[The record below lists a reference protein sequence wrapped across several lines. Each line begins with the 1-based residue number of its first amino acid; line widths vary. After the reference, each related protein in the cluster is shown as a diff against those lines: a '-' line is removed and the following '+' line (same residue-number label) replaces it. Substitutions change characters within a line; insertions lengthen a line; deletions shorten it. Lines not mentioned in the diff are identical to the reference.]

1 MTQRASD
8 PDDPVDLAALDADLP
23 DAARAA
29 VRRRAARSDPR
40 SAEVLD
46 ALAATRAELAALPE
60 PEVPPETAARWE
72 AALAAER
79 DRSRPAGDAEEEPPT
94 PRRRRLR
101 PRVVLALSAAA
112 AAVVAAVVLGA
123 PRPAPPVLTVS
134 RVDLV
139 AVATSA
145 VGVVDVGDL
154 GDPARREACL
164 RAVLPDAARERLLG
178 GRRVILDGRPGVLL
192 VLATGTRGA
201 VARRH
206 RRPGLRTG
214 RRNPARPGHGG
225 LTGPE

>member
-8 PDDPVDLAALDADLP
+8 PDDPVDLAAVDADLP

-29 VRRRAARSDPR
+29 VLRRAARSDAR

-46 ALAATRAELAALPE
+46 ALAATRSELGALPE
-60 PEVPPETAARWE
+60 PDVPPEAAARWE

-79 DRSRPAGDAEEEPPT
+79 DRSRPAGDAEQGS
-94 PRRRRLR
+94 RRRRLR
-101 PRVVLALSAAA
+101 PRVVLTVSAAAAAA
-112 AAVVAAVVLGA
+112 AAVVVLGA
-123 PRPAPPVLTVS
+123 RPAPPVLTVS

-164 RAVLPDAARERLLG
+164 RAVLPDAAGERLLG
-178 GRRVILDGRPGVLL
+178 GRRVVLDGRPGVLL
-192 VLATGTRGA
+192 VLATGTRGQLRVVTVDPGCGPA
-201 VARRH
+201 GGTVLAQVTVA
-206 RRPGLRTG
+206 
-214 RRNPARPGHGG
+214 
-225 LTGPE
+225 

>member
-8 PDDPVDLAALDADLP
+8 PDDLAALDADLP
-23 DAARAA
+23 DATRAA

-46 ALAATRAELAALPE
+46 ALAATRAELTALPE
-60 PEVPPETAARWE
+60 PEVPPATAARWE

-79 DRSRPAGDAEEEPPT
+79 DRSRAGDAVEESPPM
-94 PRRRRLR
+94 PRRRTLQ
-101 PRVVLALSAAA
+101 PHVVLALSAAA

-154 GDPARREACL
+154 VDPARREACL

-178 GRRVILDGRPGVLL
+178 GRRVVLDGRPGVLL
-192 VLATGTRGA
+192 VLATGTRGQLHVVTVDPGCGPA
-201 VARRH
+201 GGTLLAQVTVA
-206 RRPGLRTG
+206 
-214 RRNPARPGHGG
+214 
-225 LTGPE
+225 

>member
-8 PDDPVDLAALDADLP
+8 PDDLDNLAALDADLP
-23 DAARAA
+23 DATRAA

-46 ALAATRAELAALPE
+46 ALAATRAELTALPE

-79 DRSRPAGDAEEEPPT
+79 DRSRQAGDTEEESP

-101 PRVVLALSAAA
+101 PRVVLAVSAA

-134 RVDLV
+134 RVDLA

-154 GDPARREACL
+154 VDPARREACL

-178 GRRVILDGRPGVLL
+178 GRRVVLDGRPGVLL
-192 VLATGTRGA
+192 VLATGTRGQLHVVTVDPGCGPA
-201 VARRH
+201 GGTLLAQVTVA
-206 RRPGLRTG
+206 
-214 RRNPARPGHGG
+214 
-225 LTGPE
+225 

>member
-29 VRRRAARSDPR
+29 VRRRAAQSDPP
-40 SAEVLD
+40 SADVLD
-46 ALAATRAELAALPE
+46 ALAATRAELTALPA

-79 DRSRPAGDAEEEPPT
+79 DRSRPPADADEDADEGSP

-112 AAVVAAVVLGA
+112 AAVAAVVLGA
-123 PRPAPPVLTVS
+123 PRPASPVLTVS

-139 AVATSA
+139 TVATSA
-145 VGVVDVGDL
+145 VGVVDVGEL

-164 RAVLPDAARERLLG
+164 RAVLPDAAGERLLG
-178 GRRVILDGRPGVLL
+178 GRRVVLDGRPGVLL
-192 VLATGTRGA
+192 VLATGTRGQLHVVTVDPGCGPA
-201 VARRH
+201 GGTLLAQVTVA
-206 RRPGLRTG
+206 
-214 RRNPARPGHGG
+214 
-225 LTGPE
+225 